1 MQLESIG
8 RQTKFQGIKLLGTSL
23 LIEPVFD
30 SHSYVRHFSLCSDSL
45 VCKYRPQF
53 GMNAL
58 LLASWFGHLNILQ
71 ILVSCG
77 AKLNSENK
85 VRAAIF
91 HWSVKKS
98 EFNRVSFFFIGL
110 QCNLFITRLL
120 SWPDILFI
128 LGRSEYAAL
137 CCSARTHQSIGVHL
151 GAPRRHQSRWSWK
164 GDGLLALQSNFVL
177 TES

>member
-71 ILVSCG
+71 LLVSCG

-91 HWSVKKS
+91 HWTVKKS
-98 EFNRVSFFFIGL
+98 EFNRVSFFFYWVAMQLIYNKVIVL
-110 QCNLFITRLL
+110 TWYPFHLRTVWICCTVLL
-120 SWPDILFI
+120 SEDT
-128 LGRSEYAAL
+128 SEYW
-137 CCSARTHQSIGVHL
+137 SSSWRT
-151 GAPRRHQSRWSWK
+151 
-164 GDGLLALQSNFVL
+164 
-177 TES
+177 

>member
-91 HWSVKKS
+91 HWTVKKS
-98 EFNRVSFFFIGL
+98 EFNGGFFYWVAMQLIYNKVIVLTWYPFYLRMVWI
-110 QCNLFITRLL
+110 CCTVLL
-120 SWPDILFI
+120 SEDT
-128 LGRSEYAAL
+128 SEY
-137 CCSARTHQSIGVHL
+137 
-151 GAPRRHQSRWSWK
+151 WSSSW
-164 GDGLLALQSNFVL
+164 S
-177 TES
+177 T